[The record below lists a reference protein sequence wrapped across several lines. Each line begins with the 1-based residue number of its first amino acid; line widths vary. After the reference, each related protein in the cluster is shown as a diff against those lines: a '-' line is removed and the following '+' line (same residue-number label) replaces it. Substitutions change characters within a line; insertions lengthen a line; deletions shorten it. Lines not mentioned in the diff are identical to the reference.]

1 MIRLL
6 VSVAYSLASILIL
19 LTCIQIICYSLNVQ
33 IESEVRNG
41 LSFTGVLF
49 FIFGIPAFYSDDLL
63 GTEAFPGKEVK
74 NE

>member
-6 VSVAYSLASILIL
+6 VSVAYSLTYILIL

-33 IESEVRNG
+33 IESGVRDG
-41 LSFTGVLF
+41 LSFTGVVAFL
-49 FIFGIPAFYSDDLL
+49 FGIPAFYSDDLL
-63 GTEAFPGKEVK
+63 GTIAFPAKEVK